1 MHAGIK
7 YGNDTEGE
15 NKRSKK
21 RSIEGDRETK
31 MWRFDR
37 KWWGILS
44 QSGQDLVS
52 VLSQIAIRRESV
64 HPKPNHWKPNGLD
77 WVNAIFTWT
86 QVILSRLLHFRYAT
100 KNTVAGEARTQKLHS
115 AFRNWQLIIPSF
127 EK

>member
-15 NKRSKK
+15 SKRSKK

-37 KWWGILS
+37 KWWGVFS

-52 VLSQIAIRRESV
+52 ALNQISIRRESV
-64 HPKPNHWKPNGLD
+64 HPKPNRWKPNGLD
-77 WVNAIFTWT
+77 CVNAIFTWT
-86 QVILSRLLHFRYAT
+86 QVILLHF
-100 KNTVAGEARTQKLHS
+100 
-115 AFRNWQLIIPSF
+115 AFQVCY
-127 EK
+127 